1 MINIADIGKTSSN
14 VLTIQQMNCRI
25 GDKFNENNFE
35 NIFVFEF
42 KMISL

>member
-1 MINIADIGKTSSN
+1 MINIADIGKSS
-14 VLTIQQMNCRI
+14 TIQQMNCRI